1 MSPSSISTS
10 TKASAKPRRVGK
22 MKMRRCVRVTVALS
36 IFGRNSQV
44 KKRVLSAVSTVLRNR
59 YRLDQLA
66 RQNIAILL
74 LVFADR
80 LQAVA
85 DHAGQNC
92 LHVFRDDRVALVEQ
106 CPGACGGEQRK
117 SGARAEAVRVAR
129 RFARM
134 AQNGLKVVEQRGGD
148 EYLPDALLQLQQFRA
163 FHLRLESGDDLAPI
177 HAGQQAAL
185 RLRIGG

>member
-22 MKMRRCVRVTVALS
+22 MKMRRCVRVTVPLS

-44 KKRVLSAVSTVLRNR
+44 KKRVLSAVSTGLRDC

-66 RQNIAILL
+66 RQRIAILL

-85 DHAGQNC
+85 DHAGQDC

-106 CPGACGGEQRK
+106 CPGACGGGQDRK
-117 SGARAEAVRVAR
+117 SGV
-129 RFARM
+129 
-134 AQNGLKVVEQRGGD
+134 
-148 EYLPDALLQLQQFRA
+148 
-163 FHLRLESGDDLAPI
+163 
-177 HAGQQAAL
+177 
-185 RLRIGG
+185 